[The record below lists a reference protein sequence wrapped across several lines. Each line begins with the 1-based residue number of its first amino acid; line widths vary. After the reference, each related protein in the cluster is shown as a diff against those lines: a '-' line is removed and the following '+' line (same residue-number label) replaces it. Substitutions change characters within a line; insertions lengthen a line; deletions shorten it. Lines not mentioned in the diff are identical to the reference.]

1 MAKRRKTIDTT
12 RLTANLINPK
22 PEIADHDAKAVPAS
36 KTLVQEIPATDLL
49 NDLREVGERGSDAIR
64 ELGRR
69 YDGLIDRQLCTRG
82 IRDWQDRDSLKQ
94 DIWLKVQKL
103 VRRPPDE
110 RGASDPRRA
119 GGTADPLVPLLST
132 IASSKAI
139 DLLRKRDRARKRID
153 GYLEDRRHWGDNVS
167 EYAFTNRGARR
178 RIAAKEIVS
187 EEPKPFELGV
197 TRRAA
202 AAARGHLLTA
212 VAGLPEKIRRPLLLA
227 AEGKTCVEIGRVVG
241 VVPSTAWKRANKAKA
256 RVLASLHHRAG

>member
-22 PEIADHDAKAVPAS
+22 PEIAHHEVKAVPAS

-49 NDLREVGERGSDAIR
+49 SDLREVGERDSDAIR

-69 YDGLIDRQLCTRG
+69 YDGLIDRRLCTRG
-82 IRDWQDRDSLKQ
+82 IRDWQDRESLKQ

-103 VRRPPDE
+103 VRRAPDE
-110 RGASDPRRA
+110 RGAWDPRRA
-119 GGTADPLVPLLST
+119 AAAADPLAPLLST

-139 DLLRKRDRARKRID
+139 DFLRKRDRARKRIE
-153 GYLEDRRHWGDNVS
+153 GYLEDRKHWGDNVS

-178 RIAAKEIVS
+178 RIAAKGPVS
-187 EEPKPFELGV
+187 VEPKPFEAGA

-202 AAARGHLLTA
+202 AAARGQLLAT
-212 VAGLPEKIRRPLLLA
+212 VAGLPEKIRRPLLLE

-256 RVLASLHHRAG
+256 SVIASLQVRAG